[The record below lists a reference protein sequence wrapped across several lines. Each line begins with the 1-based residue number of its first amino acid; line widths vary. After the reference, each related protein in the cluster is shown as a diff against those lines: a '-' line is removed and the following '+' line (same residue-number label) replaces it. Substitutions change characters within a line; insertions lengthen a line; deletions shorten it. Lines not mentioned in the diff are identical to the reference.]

1 MLFARSFHLVAI
13 VFVTFARYA
22 LGTPI
27 AHHPEGEHSLSG
39 RSGLVGGVDL
49 ATLLANQNVFG
60 QHANGFFDFF
70 GGVNNFDGS
79 LNQILVQQAGGA
91 CQAQQI
97 NLVQQQLAII
107 QEFTKQIFLQEL
119 CEVELQTVVLQQFLG
134 GFDLFGRDLQRLN
147 GRVPGFDA
155 GVAGQLEQLLLNGS
169 VNIVDF
175 GIKGSSIGNTL
186 VVPGGS
192 NWDGVNSLQSVLIAE
207 AAAKAARGISI

>member
-13 VFVTFARYA
+13 LFVTFARYA
-22 LGTPI
+22 VGTPI

-49 ATLLANQNVFG
+49 ATVLANQNVFG

-70 GGVNNFDGS
+70 GGANNFNGG
-79 LNQILVQQAGGA
+79 LNQVLVQQAGA
-91 CQAQQI
+91 VCQAQQI
-97 NLVQQQLAII
+97 NIVQQQLAIV
-107 QEFTKQIFLQEL
+107 QEFTKQLFLQEL
-119 CEVELQTVVLQQFLG
+119 CEVELQAIVLQQFLG
-134 GFDLFGRDLQRLN
+134 GFDLFAQDLQRLN

-155 GVAGQLEQLLLNGS
+155 GVAGQLAQLLQNGS

-175 GIKGSSIGNTL
+175 GIQGSQIGNTL
-186 VVPGGS
+186 VVPSGS
-192 NWDGVNSLQSVLIAE
+192 NWVGVDSLQSVLIAE